1 MKKFALKATV
11 AATALL
17 AAGFASAG
25 VFTGATGATYPAAPI
40 TALDVTNYAREA
52 LKADTAVTA
61 ADIAVVFN
69 GFKLTAGVPY
79 RVVLEVA
86 GADFASSG
94 NVITDAYGETPFV
107 VGPPSSGTKVTCVP
121 VTFSG
126 QTASQLAFECTAD
139 ADEKIGLS
147 FATGALK
154 LTNHTLH
161 SGGKITIKAELQ
173 SREGFAIYDKVDATD
188 YMAGVQAVTIT
199 AANDI
204 NTKANVKADDGPL
217 FGFVD
222 DSTAPADDAT
232 NAAAQFI
239 VSNNVA
245 ALQAICPEV
254 TATTFDMNNACGAY
268 TPTAALKFTLKDSRS
283 FAALE
288 AGGLKAT
295 VGTSSGPA
303 IGTFVPVGD
312 TATLTVTP
320 ASSTTVPTPGPF
332 AAAGSPTTVV
342 VKYKASGTA
351 SLGSDRT
358 IGFSGDINGGGQA
371 FNSSNNSWWT
381 WGNNGIILKFPA
393 INQSDKTSNY
403 VELLNTSSKD
413 ASLITAECF
422 ANKTN
427 AVVGMKDKELVAN
440 QSLIVD
446 LKYLCPGMDKVNSV
460 VLTVAAPTGDVTAT
474 AISRHKTTGAVSY
487 VNAATG
493 NN

>member
-1 MKKFALKATV
+1 MKKFALKTTV

-25 VFTGATGATYPAAPI
+25 AFTAAGTTFYPGATNLA
-40 TALDVTNYAREA
+40 VTNIAREA
-52 LKADTAVTA
+52 LTSTTTVTA
-61 ADIAVVFN
+61 ADVAVAFN
-69 GFKLTAGVPY
+69 SFEVTAGVPY
-79 RVVLEVA
+79 RIVLEVA

-94 NVITDAYGETPFV
+94 NVITKAYGENTVIGTPDT
-107 VGPPSSGTKVTCVP
+107 GTAVTCVP
-121 VTFSG
+121 VSFTG

-139 ADEKIGLS
+139 ADDKIALS

-161 SGGKITIKAELQ
+161 SGGNITIKAELQ
-173 SREGFAIYDKVDATD
+173 SREGFAIYDKVDATA

-199 AANDI
+199 AANDTD
-204 NTKANVKADDGPL
+204 TKTDVAAVGGPL
-217 FGFVD
+217 FGFVANG
-222 DSTAPADDAT
+222 TAPT
-232 NAAAQFI
+232 NDIAAIAAAKFT
-239 VSNNVA
+239 VNNNVA
-245 ALQAICPEV
+245 TTPALQALC
-254 TATTFDMNNACGAY
+254 ADASATFDMNNDCGAY
-268 TPTAALKFTLKDSRS
+268 TATNALKFTLKDSRS

-288 AGGLKAT
+288 AGGLTAA
-295 VGTSSGPA
+295 GNAA
-303 IGTFVPVGD
+303 IGAFVPVGD

-320 ASSTTVPTPGPF
+320 LSSAF
-332 AAAGSPTTVV
+332 AAAGNPTDVV
-342 VKYKASGTA
+342 VSYKASGDA

-393 INQSDKTSNY
+393 INQSAQTSNY

-427 AVVGMKDKELVAN
+427 AVVGMKDKPLVAN

-446 LKYLCPGMDKVNSV
+446 LKFLCPGMDKVNSV

-474 AISRHKTTGAVSY
+474 AISKHKTTGAVSY
-487 VNAATG
+487 VNAARG

>member
-25 VFTGATGATYPAAPI
+25 VFTAHSATYAAPP
-40 TALDVTNYAREA
+40 TLTDLAVTNIAREA
-52 LKADTAVTA
+52 LKDATTPVAA
-61 ADIAVVFN
+61 ADIQVAFSK
-69 GFKLTAGVPY
+69 FKLTAGVPY
-79 RVVLEVA
+79 RVVLEVT
-86 GADFASSG
+86 GAEFDKDNSA
-94 NVITDAYGETPFV
+94 ITNAYGETDA
-107 VGPPSSGTKVTCVP
+107 VTCVP
-121 VTFSG
+121 VSFANQS
-126 QTASQLAFECTAD
+126 ASQLAFECTAVVS
-139 ADEKIGLS
+139 EKIGIS
-147 FATGALK
+147 FATDALK
-154 LTNHTLH
+154 LKNQTLFN
-161 SGGKITIKAELQ
+161 GGNIKIKAELQ
-173 SREGFAIYDKVDATD
+173 SREGFATYDDAAETL

-199 AANDI
+199 AENDT
-204 NTKANVKADDGPL
+204 NTKTDVKAEGGPL
-217 FGFVD
+217 FGFVKD
-222 DSTAPADDAT
+222 TTGVPNDSETI
-232 NAAAQFI
+232 AAAKFI
-239 VSNNVA
+239 VSNNKPTGTTPQ
-245 ALQAICPEV
+245 ALCPDA
-254 TATTFDMNNACGAY
+254 ATTFDMTTSATTCGVY
-268 TPTAALKFTLKDSRS
+268 RRDNALKFTLKDSRS
-283 FAALE
+283 FAALK
-288 AGGLKAT
+288 AGGLKAANDT
-295 VGTSSGPA
+295 NVA
-303 IGTFVPVGD
+303 IGSFVPTAD
-312 TATLTVTP
+312 TAVLTVTP
-320 ASSTTVPTPGPF
+320 LPITASGPF
-332 AAAGSPTTVV
+332 AIAGTATNVV
-342 VKYKASGTA
+342 VSYEASGDA

-446 LKYLCPGMDKVNSV
+446 LKFLCPGMDKVNSV

-474 AISRHKTTGAVSY
+474 AISKHKTTGAVSY